1 MTLECKICGV
11 SEDKILNFIINHK
24 FPPKF
29 IGFIVNYP
37 KSKRFVEIDK
47 LKNLINI
54 DKKESKFVAVL
65 VKPTDEILKK
75 IQYLKFDYYQ
85 IYDCTPEEINQ
96 IKKKYNKKI
105 ISAIT
110 IENKSDLKNYKDF
123 LPFSDIILFDSKGY
137 EKSLGFDHNLLN
149 DMPDNFK
156 KMVAGNIKIND
167 ILDFKS
173 KEYII
178 DLSGALEDSSGKKD
192 SLGIRIFDM
201 RKGLGNIRAKK
212 ENFLAKG
219 VQDIEYSEDR
229 KSTESIGLVTRLV
242 RPPSFTEG
250 DINFSR
256 KVKCNPVTVPPIGLT
271 SDPTIRPNDNDSF
284 LKSCILAKY
293 SKDIRTLY
301 YINIFV
307 ID

>member
-11 SEDKILNFIINHK
+11 SDDVILNFIINHK

-37 KSKRFVEIDK
+37 KSKRFVEINK

-54 DKKESKFVAVL
+54 DKKKSKFVAVL
-65 VKPTDEILKK
+65 VKPTDDILKK

-85 IYDCTPEEINQ
+85 IYDCTPEEINY
-96 IKKKYNKKI
+96 IKKRYNKKI

-110 IENKSDLKNYKDF
+110 VESKSDLKNYKDF
-123 LPFSDIILFDSKGY
+123 LPFSDIILLDSKGY

-167 ILDFKS
+167 ILNFKS

-178 DLSGALEDSSGKKD
+178 DVSGALEDSSGKK
-192 SLGIRIFDM
+192 SI
-201 RKGLGNIRAKK
+201 KK
-212 ENFLAKG
+212 INQFLVEVNKA
-219 VQDIEYSEDR
+219 
-229 KSTESIGLVTRLV
+229 
-242 RPPSFTEG
+242 
-250 DINFSR
+250 
-256 KVKCNPVTVPPIGLT
+256 
-271 SDPTIRPNDNDSF
+271 
-284 LKSCILAKY
+284 
-293 SKDIRTLY
+293 
-301 YINIFV
+301 
-307 ID
+307 